1 MPNLAIHMGFINTPY
16 STQAKAAPVKFA
28 GLEERRV
35 RARSFPKT
43 MTAQKVANILEA
55 KYGIVETFNEVYN
68 DEITSLVH
76 ENFKQV
82 AEKILARKGETTQL
96 MHSLM
101 KPSSKKIER
110 MFKQF
115 LDGEEMNG
123 MIPGVP
129 TKASGGKIRKRG
141 RTIRP
146 YPSFERTGIYK
157 ASFRCWID
165 TK

>member
-1 MPNLAIHMGFINTPY
+1 MANLSIHMGFINTPY
-16 STQAKAAPVKFA
+16 TAENKIAPISA
-28 GLEERRV
+28 
-35 RARSFPKT
+35 ARSEAARIRQRSFSKT
-43 MTAQKVANILEA
+43 MTAKKVANILEA
-55 KYGIVETFNEVYN
+55 KYGIVDVFNEVYEE
-68 DEITSLVH
+68 EITSLVH

-82 AEKILARKGETTQL
+82 AEKVLARKGETTRL
-96 MHSLM
+96 MKDLM
-101 KPSSKKIER
+101 KPSSKKIEQ

-115 LDGEEMNG
+115 LDMEEMNG
-123 MIPGVP
+123 LVPGVP
-129 TKASGGKIRKRG
+129 TKASHGKLRKRG